1 MKKSLLV
8 VNTVV
13 GAALLTVVS
22 AAATLLSLMLSTGE
36 ESVRKLGLFGS
47 VFFETKEVRPGVT
60 GAEMGLANP
69 LPLVFVFLG
78 FAVLMVLVQIAFAS
92 LKQYRADLVAER
104 SHS

>member
-1 MKKSLLV
+1 M
-8 VNTVV
+8 
-13 GAALLTVVS
+13 S

-36 ESVRKLGLFGS
+36 ESVRRLGLFGS

-69 LPLVFVFLG
+69 VPLVFVFLG
-78 FAVLMVLVQIAFAS
+78 FAVLMVLVQLAFAA
-92 LKQYRADLVAER
+92 LRQYRAELIAER

>member
-1 MKKSLLV
+1 M
-8 VNTVV
+8 
-13 GAALLTVVS
+13 VS

-47 VFFETKEVRPGVT
+47 VFFETREVRPGVT

>member
-1 MKKSLLV
+1 M
-8 VNTVV
+8 
-13 GAALLTVVS
+13 S

-36 ESVRKLGLFGS
+36 ESVRRLGLFGS

-69 LPLVFVFLG
+69 VPLVFVFLG
-78 FAVLMVLVQIAFAS
+78 FAVLMVLVQLAFAA
-92 LKQYRADLVAER
+92 LKQYRAELIAER

>member
-1 MKKSLLV
+1 
-8 VNTVV
+8 
-13 GAALLTVVS
+13 VS

-36 ESVRKLGLFGS
+36 ESVRRLGLFGS

-69 LPLVFVFLG
+69 VPLVFVFLG
-78 FAVLMVLVQIAFAS
+78 FAVLMVLVQLAFAA
-92 LKQYRADLVAER
+92 LKQYRAELIAER